1 MEALIENKAHSTP
14 SAQDKVT
21 RAKKILE
28 STRYHSLEA
37 AHIYES
43 AFGDVEVADW
53 LAKTLLSIREI
64 ARIAYAERRASP
76 ELAGAPDDLNGFIRW
91 VIKRSNKL
99 SPENRHAAR
108 IFVLEQQAMGVYLL
122 GKAPEREGWR

>member
-1 MEALIENKAHSTP
+1 MEALIENKTHSTS

-64 ARIAYAERRASP
+64 ARLAYAERRGVPGLEA
-76 ELAGAPDDLNGFIRW
+76 APDDLNGFVRW
-91 VIKRSNKL
+91 IIKRASEL
-99 SPENRHAAR
+99 APTNRHAAR
-108 IFVLEQQAMGVYLL
+108 ILVLEQQAMGVYRL
-122 GKAPEREGWR
+122 WRQPADSA